1 MGHGIIAPVTFG
13 VGRVTKEDTRDRTR
27 GEFVRSGG
35 RGARITKAPED
46 PKTIVRRR
54 GTEEE
59 LMRSIIPARATW
71 ADVKKEG
78 GGGESVRPEPRGNV
92 GVEKQRTDTIVKSA
106 NNALSTAILLGRVG
120 TSEAEDGAV

>member
-13 VGRVTKEDTRDRTR
+13 VGRVTKEDTRDQTR
-27 GEFVRSGG
+27 SEFMRSGG
-35 RGARITKAPED
+35 RSARITKAPED

-54 GTEEE
+54 GTKEE

-78 GGGESVRPEPRGNV
+78 GGGESVRSEPRGNV
-92 GVEKQRTDTIVKSA
+92 GVEKQCTDTIVKSA
-106 NNALSTAILLGRVG
+106 NNALSTAILLGHVG

>member
-13 VGRVTKEDTRDRTR
+13 VGRVTKENTRDRTR
-27 GEFVRSGG
+27 SEFVRSGG

-46 PKTIVRRR
+46 PKTIVRR
-54 GTEEE
+54 GGAEEE
-59 LMRSIIPARATW
+59 LTRSIIPARTTW

-92 GVEKQRTDTIVKSA
+92 GVKK
-106 NNALSTAILLGRVG
+106 
-120 TSEAEDGAV
+120 